1 MDFADP
7 RFLVVFALALPLAV
21 WLLERGE
28 RRRRADFAAF
38 GERALLARVSH
49 LPALRRGALSA
60 GLVVLALGLGLL
72 ALARPQ
78 FGERSTPITRTA
90 RDVLV
95 ILDLSRSMNVRDVV
109 PSRLE
114 AAKAA
119 IRTILAGTP
128 DDRVGLVIFAGS
140 AFLELPF
147 TLDRSAFDFF
157 LRSATTEDLAD
168 TGSDLAAAM
177 TTAASAFGRATDPA
191 YRVAVLVSD
200 GENLEGSLG
209 ESVAQLRYAGV
220 RVFAIGVGT
229 PEGGPV
235 PVPGGAVGAPAA
247 PSAAP
252 AYRRDENGAV
262 VISRLREATLARIAA
277 ETGGGY
283 VRYAGGPELGATV
296 DAISRLGKRKV
307 SGKSLTRLADRFQWP
322 VALALAALVSD
333 GLFAARR
340 WRRGASEARG
350 AEGGP

>member
-7 RFLVVFALALPLAV
+7 RFLVVFALAVPLAA
-21 WLLERGE
+21 WLLQRGE
-28 RRRRADFAAF
+28 RRSRAELAAF
-38 GERALLARVSH
+38 GERALLARVSR
-49 LPALRRGALSA
+49 LPAVRRGALST

-78 FGERSTPITRTA
+78 FGERATPITRTA

-95 ILDLSRSMNVRDVV
+95 VLDLSRSMNVRDVA

-119 IRTILAGTP
+119 IRTILAATP
-128 DDRVGLVIFAGS
+128 DDRVGLVVFAGS

-220 RVFAIGVGT
+220 PVFAIGVGT

-235 PVPGGAVGAPAA
+235 PAPGGAAGSTTAAAGAPE
-247 PSAAP
+247 
-252 AYRRDENGAV
+252 YRRDENGAV

-296 DAISRLGKRKV
+296 DAISRLGRRKV

-322 VALALAALVSD
+322 LTLALAALVGD
-333 GLFAARR
+333 GLLAAGRR
-340 WRRGASEARG
+340 RRSASDAGDTEAR
-350 AEGGP
+350 P